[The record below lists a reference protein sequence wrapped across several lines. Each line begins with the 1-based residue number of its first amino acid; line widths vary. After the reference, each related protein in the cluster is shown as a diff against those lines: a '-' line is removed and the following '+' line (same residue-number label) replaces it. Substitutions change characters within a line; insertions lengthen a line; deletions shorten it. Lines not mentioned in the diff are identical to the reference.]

1 MDEQTSAAD
10 SLLPGVFRRQ
20 GYQSQNISNGGVVDY
35 WGYAGRVVPCT
46 NDAGTCEYF
55 ESVYG
60 GHERGMLY
68 TGIIWATLGGILFV
82 WAIGRHIWG
91 PPSGAEA
98 VIMSTTTKS
107 ASGQER
113 KKPNVESPSAG
124 GLRRLRAAVT
134 ATCRYYT
141 LPESMRFVFGRTT
154 RLQVLILAMLT
165 IYLAIFSFIGIWYKD
180 WMTPVKGY
188 DNLYQRRSWLGAW
201 SDRALAHTIGWTIIE
216 SVFYQPQP
224 QVANKWIK
232 QLYMIWGCV
241 ASIILFLLVILATP
255 WGVRL
260 TGYEFFRKSHYV
272 LAMIYIGA
280 CWGHW
285 QPLKV
290 FMVPG
295 LAIWL
300 VDRGA
305 RLMRSFLIHYQYL
318 PDGTMGFQTAPAKM
332 VLMPD
337 AQYGDIVR
345 LDFSQPHDV
354 WKPGQHF
361 YICFAKS
368 SVWQSHPFTPLNP
381 SIERNGAVEHA
392 YIFRVKKG
400 ETRKVAQLAAA
411 GTTTTPVILQGP
423 YGEDHTLHLT
433 LDANVLCIAGGT
445 GITYVLPTLHWLVR
459 QPANPNRR
467 IALVWAVR
475 LRQDLEW
482 VRAELDALADA
493 KGHGISITI
502 DITREEG
509 ESVTSEVNE
518 KNVIDRAQS
527 SSSRSSSSRANGLAK
542 ALEIRSSGSHPRMAD
557 VVPAFLSENIQG
569 HQSYFYGSLI
579 LLPSAPSIYLSSIHR
594 VGSLHTFSKNCSK
607 SGVTCKDCETQ
618 KRGDRLSK
626 AQVPVTLQLLQRA
639 VDQDAMWRGIQ
650 HLAEDHVV
658 EYLNDNLYWR
668 IVSVPLE
675 AIPTEK
681 LPNLKVF
688 LLKGDVD
695 HPQDSE
701 RPSVYSNYEEKWE
714 VTQHKVG
721 GARL

>member
-1 MDEQTSAAD
+1 MDEETSAAD
-10 SLLPGVFRRQ
+10 SLLHGVFRRQ

-68 TGIIWATLGGILFV
+68 TGIIWATLGGILFA

-98 VIMSTTTKS
+98 IVMSTITKS
-107 ASGQER
+107 ASGEER
-113 KKPNVESPSAG
+113 KNPNVESSGPG
-124 GLRRLRAAVT
+124 GLRRLRAAAT

-201 SDRALAHTIGWTIIE
+201 SDRVGTLAYALTPFSILLASRESILSLLTGVPYQSFNFLHRWLGWIIAIQALAHTIGWTIIE
-216 SVFYQPQP
+216 
-224 QVANKWIK
+224 
-232 QLYMIWGCV
+232 
-241 ASIILFLLVILATP
+241 
-255 WGVRL
+255 
-260 TGYEFFRKSHYV
+260 
-272 LAMIYIGA
+272 
-280 CWGHW
+280 
-285 QPLKV
+285 
-290 FMVPG
+290 MVPG

-332 VLMPD
+332 TLMPD

-345 LDFSQPHDV
+345 LDFAQPHDV

-368 SVWQSHPFTPLNP
+368 SVWQSHPFTPLNLP
-381 SIERNGAVEHA
+381 IERDGAVEHA
-392 YIFRVKKG
+392 YIFRAKKG
-400 ETRKVAQLAAA
+400 ETRKVAQMAAA

-433 LDANVLCIAGGT
+433 PDANVLCIAGGT

-493 KGHGISITI
+493 KSHGVSITI
-502 DITREEG
+502 HITREEG

-518 KNVIDRAQS
+518 KNAIDRAQS

-542 ALEIRSSGSHPRMAD
+542 AMEIRASGSHPRMAD

-569 HQSYFYGSLI
+569 RTAVFASGPGAMISDLRGVVAAANSGGLVWKGNEMADVELI
-579 LLPSAPSIYLSSIHR
+579 CD
-594 VGSLHTFSKNCSK
+594 N
-607 SGVTCKDCETQ
+607 
-618 KRGDRLSK
+618 RLE
-626 AQVPVTLQLLQRA
+626 
-639 VDQDAMWRGIQ
+639 W
-650 HLAEDHVV
+650 
-658 EYLNDNLYWR
+658 
-668 IVSVPLE
+668 
-675 AIPTEK
+675 
-681 LPNLKVF
+681 
-688 LLKGDVD
+688 
-695 HPQDSE
+695 
-701 RPSVYSNYEEKWE
+701 
-714 VTQHKVG
+714 
-721 GARL
+721 